1 MGVANEELNLSCQPP
16 AVIMVSGLQG
26 SGKTTSIVKIAK
38 FLKDRQK
45 KKIMVVST
53 DVYRP
58 AAFEQLRIL
67 ADEIKVVTFFK
78 DELKSPIE
86 IARGALK
93 EAKRNFFDVL
103 LVDTAG
109 RTHIDNDMMEELQN
123 LHAEVKPIENL
134 FVVDAMIGQDAAN
147 IARTFNKA
155 LPLTGIILTKADGD
169 ARGGAALSIRQITG
183 KPIKFLGVGERL
195 DSLEPFYPDRLA
207 SRILGMGDIVT
218 LVEDV
223 KEKIDQSKAEKFAKK
238 IEKGKVFTLTDY
250 KDQMEQ
256 MKKMGGVDNI
266 MDKLPGMGQV
276 PESVKAQVSGRE
288 TEKIIAIIN
297 SMTVQEKNFPAL
309 IKGSRKKR
317 IALGS
322 GTQLQD
328 INKLLKQFQQMQKM
342 MKKMKGGGMEKMMA
356 NLKGKLPNMPGG
368 FPF

>member
-1 MGVANEELNLSCQPP
+1 MFENLSERLNFTIQKLKGHGRLSENNIKEALRDCRLALLEADVALPVVKTIIEQAREKAVGEEVAKSLTPSQALIKIVNDQLTEVMGVANEELNLSCQPP

-183 KPIKFLGVGERL
+183 KPIKFLGVGER
-195 DSLEPFYPDRLA
+195 
-207 SRILGMGDIVT
+207 
-218 LVEDV
+218 
-223 KEKIDQSKAEKFAKK
+223 
-238 IEKGKVFTLTDY
+238 
-250 KDQMEQ
+250 
-256 MKKMGGVDNI
+256 
-266 MDKLPGMGQV
+266 
-276 PESVKAQVSGRE
+276 
-288 TEKIIAIIN
+288 
-297 SMTVQEKNFPAL
+297 
-309 IKGSRKKR
+309 
-317 IALGS
+317 
-322 GTQLQD
+322 
-328 INKLLKQFQQMQKM
+328 
-342 MKKMKGGGMEKMMA
+342 
-356 NLKGKLPNMPGG
+356 
-368 FPF
+368 